1 MGDVEQRVL
10 VHIPPTRKLAQGIFS
25 AAMGAHL
32 PTLVHAS
39 TIGGGQDHIRYALYA
54 WCSLAERQGRAQV
67 GALYVRDMLETSADS
82 TSSVGITR
90 SIVLVLTDSL
100 VKFEGFGVDIEHG
113 TVRVATSRGLAAKA
127 RAVAVKPFG
136 SSRTVFNVTDWAI
149 RL

>member
-1 MGDVEQRVL
+1 MLSSEVL

-67 GALYVRDMLETSADS
+67 GALYVRDMLVTAL
-82 TSSVGITR
+82 TPR
-90 SIVLVLTDSL
+90 SVLVSL
-100 VKFEGFGVDIEHG
+100 GQASWFW
-113 TVRVATSRGLAAKA
+113 R
-127 RAVAVKPFG
+127 
-136 SSRTVFNVTDWAI
+136 I
-149 RL
+149 RW